1 VFRLHLG
8 SVHGLHEELDQ
19 KPNKEGSRSVAVRTK
34 LPLRMLW
41 QTSPV
46 GLAYDG
52 RKPTTKRSTH
62 ASPTLRRSRSRTRTR
77 TRGISPAAPGGPPPA
92 AGGTVALPA
101 IPLVRRGHSRHI
113 RKYVYMHAT
122 HRPAL
127 LASLNVQPSPSS
139 PFHCGRGRA
148 GINYNYT

>member
-8 SVHGLHEELDQ
+8 SLHGFSRGTRPGNQNHD
-19 KPNKEGSRSVAVRTK
+19 GSRSVAVRTK
-34 LPLRMLW
+34 LPLRTLW

-52 RKPTTKRSTH
+52 QKPTTKRSTH
-62 ASPTLRRSRSRTRTR
+62 ASPTLRRSRTRTR
-77 TRGISPAAPGGPPPA
+77 TRGISPAAAPCGPPPA

-101 IPLVRRGHSRHI
+101 IPVVRRGHSRHI
-113 RKYVYMHAT
+113 SKYVYMHAT

-148 GINYNYT
+148 GIDYNYT